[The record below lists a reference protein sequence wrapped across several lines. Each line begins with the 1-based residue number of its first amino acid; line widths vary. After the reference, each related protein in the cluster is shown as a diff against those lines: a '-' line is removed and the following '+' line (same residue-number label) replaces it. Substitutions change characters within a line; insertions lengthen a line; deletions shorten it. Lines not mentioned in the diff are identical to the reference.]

1 MKKRI
6 IFFFTFCV
14 IFSLHSNGKNY
25 FVATTGNDTTGT
37 GTITSPFASIMK
49 AQTFVEAGDT
59 VFIRGGNYI
68 MTENQIAKKTGIWAS
83 VHLLDKSGTSLNR
96 INYWAYPGERPV
108 FDFSNIKPADYRIMS
123 FNVTGS
129 WLFIKGL
136 EVIGTQ
142 VTIKT
147 HTQSECFHN
156 EGSNNIFEQL
166 SMHDGQAIG
175 FYLTKGSNNLI
186 LNCDAYRNYDFTS
199 ENGKGGNT
207 DGFGC
212 HPFSGGTGN
221 VFRGCRAWFNSDDGY
236 DCIHAAES
244 VTFDHCWAFYNG
256 YSTSFQSLGDGNGFK
271 AGGWGAT
278 PVSKIPATI
287 PGHTV
292 QFCLAVRNKVNG
304 FYSNHQLAGSFWYNN
319 TAFQNAVNFNML
331 NRLSDNKTD
340 VPGYHHVMKN
350 NLSVNPVKND
360 TSNINNKTCDI
371 SFNSF
376 TLHLNVSDS
385 DFKSTDQ
392 SLLTSPRNSDGS
404 LPDIDFLKL
413 NAGSGLIDKGVDIGF
428 QFAGTAP
435 DLGAFEYQKNPK
447 IK

>member
-14 IFSLHSNGKNY
+14 IFSLHSLGKNY

-37 GTITSPFASIMK
+37 GSITSPFATIMK

-68 MTENQIAKKTGIWAS
+68 MTENQIAKKAGIWAS

-108 FDFSNIKPADYRIMS
+108 FDFSNIKPDDYRIMA

-129 WLFIKGL
+129 WLYLKGL

-244 VTFDHCWAFYNG
+244 VMFDHCWAFYNG
-256 YSTSFQSLGDGNGFK
+256 YSTTFQSLGDGNGFK

-278 PVSKIPATI
+278 PLSKIPATI
-287 PGHTV
+287 PRHTV

-304 FYSNHQLAGSFWYNN
+304 FYSNHQPGGSFWYNN

-360 TSNINNKTCDI
+360 TANINNKTCDI

-376 TLHLNVSDS
+376 TLYLNVSDS
-385 DFKSTDQ
+385 DFISTDQ
-392 SLLTSPRNSDGS
+392 SFLTSPRNADGS

-428 QFAGTAP
+428 PFACTAP
-435 DLGAFEYQKNPK
+435 DLGAFEYQKNAK
-447 IK
+447 IN